1 MKIKICSTNSFSLTE
16 SILALLELGEVGA
29 KLG

>member
-1 MKIKICSTNSFSLTE
+1 MLNKQLPLTE

-29 KLG
+29 KLGGNGK